1 VDVLVQLV
9 ALAITAQISVR
20 LLTEEQLLNMFIPGF
35 GYDQLCPREYG
46 DVVWN
51 IEFTK
56 MVVGNGLS

>member
-1 VDVLVQLV
+1 M